1 MPEQAIAVPPGL
13 TTDGLLPRRYLARAI
28 DSIAI
33 LAVLF
38 GVFFALG
45 AIVPKEGNP
54 VLATVLTMGLYLVI
68 WIGYGAL
75 LESSQWQAT
84 LGKRVAG
91 LKVYSAGAGRIT
103 FSQALRRNLVK
114 DGPFFLMAPLP
125 GGQLLCILWLGAHL
139 LVMHRSS
146 AYQAIHDR
154 VAHTWVAAPE
164 QTISL
169 RLT

>member
-33 LAVLF
+33 VAVLF

-45 AIVPKEGNP
+45 LIIPKEVNP
-54 VLATVLTMGLYLVI
+54 VLGTVLTLGLYLVI
-68 WIGYGAL
+68 WIGYGAV
-75 LESSQWQAT
+75 LESSPWQAT
-84 LGKRVAG
+84 IGKRVTG
-91 LKVYSAGAGRIT
+91 LKVYSSEGGRIA
-103 FSQALRRNLVK
+103 FSRALGRNLVK
-114 DGPFFLMAPLP
+114 DGPFFLMTPLP
-125 GGQLLCILWLGAHL
+125 GGQLLCVLWLGVHL
-139 LVMHRSS
+139 LVMHRSPV
-146 AYQAIHDR
+146 YQAIHDR
-154 VAHTWVAAPE
+154 FAHTWVAAPE